1 MSLTV
6 GVLGGLG
13 PEATLDF
20 YAKLLR
26 ATPAARDQ
34 DHLRVLL
41 DVNPQVP
48 DRNAALAGTG
58 PSPAPALIGMAR
70 GLEGAGADFLVL
82 VCNTA
87 HAWAAEL
94 QAAVDIPLVSLIGE
108 TVDEVARAG
117 AERVGLLAAD
127 GALRAGLY
135 QTALAERGLDVLALS
150 EAGQMRFMQLLYRIK
165 AGHTG
170 EAERAEMRALAAQLL
185 DQGADL
191 ILAGCTEV
199 PLVLD
204 QDDVSVPLVSSTDVL
219 VRRTVVYAT
228 GEASLPT
235 GPARPESGRA
245 GP

>member
-26 ATPAARDQ
+26 ATPATSDQ
-34 DHLRVLL
+34 DHLRVLM

-58 PSPAPALIGMAR
+58 PSAAPALVGMAR

-87 HAWAAEL
+87 HAYAPDIR
-94 QAAVDIPLVSLIGE
+94 AAVRIPFVSLIEE
-108 TVDEVARAG
+108 TADEVARTG
-117 AERVGLLAAD
+117 ARRVGLLAAD
-127 GALRAGLY
+127 GALRAALY
-135 QTALAERGLDVLALS
+135 QTALAERSLDVLTLS
-150 EAGQMRFMQLLYRIK
+150 APQQARFMDLMYCIK

-170 EAERAEMRALAAQLL
+170 PDERAEMRGLTALLL
-185 DQGADL
+185 GQGARV

-204 QDDVSVPLVSSTDVL
+204 QGDLSVPLVSSTDVL
-219 VRRTVVYAT
+219 VQRTVAYAR
-228 GEASLPT
+228 GEAPLPN
-235 GPARPESGRA
+235 ARPESGRA
-245 GP
+245 AP